1 MNEKKQQFKRKRT
14 IVLLMVMAMNMV
26 FIFTACSSG
35 KAEMSVS
42 ETDTTKEETVKKEV
56 EEASTPEPTEEP
68 TPEPTTEPVE
78 MVSWEEWASQPGEE
92 EPHLVVWNEEKGTQL
107 IVEPDSMY
115 SMEEGDK
122 LAVSVSLPPEKLE
135 AMGDVYVSS
144 EITGDTT
151 KQKIVQTEYGQ
162 YWEVIL
168 EEKGF
173 NDVYYAF
180 DDSHYMYYIEK

>member
-35 KAEMSVS
+35 KAEMSAS

-56 EEASTPEPTEEP
+56 EEASTPEPTAEP

-92 EPHLVVWNEEKGTQL
+92 EPHLVVWNEEKGKQL
-107 IVEPDSMY
+107 IIEPGSIY
-115 SMEEGDK
+115 TMEDGDK
-122 LAVSVSLPPEKLE
+122 LAVSDLGLKVKDEDMSAVVIVRDGET
-135 AMGDVYVSS
+135 
-144 EITGDTT
+144 ITPNI
-151 KQKIVQTEYGQ
+151 IVTDYGQ
-162 YWEVIL
+162 YWDIDIP
-168 EEKGF
+168 KGES
-173 NDVYYAF
+173 DIVYTFKDQSYC
-180 DDSHYMYYIEK
+180 YYIE